1 MGRHIPKHPHDAFLR
16 RNLSAPAVQR
26 QDVVYARG
34 QQIERPPPSRE
45 LSRPTARGALS
56 CHSMLAQGQARD
68 DRQRQRIPI
77 GAVQRLAGGRGHRTQ
92 AHRAPRPLAERQ
104 GRAHEQDVRAG
115 VAVRPR
121 LRDRGG
127 AHGTCG
133 SPPTSRVIGEK
144 RYGTQQLHPPRGCS
158 LEGVSG
164 WVRGT
169 FSFLNDLFPT
179 KWRTSNCSNKFVWT
193 AVIFG
198 RAEKSLAGGAART
211 IPIAC
216 LAFHVSCAGVPRRRP
231 GRPT

>member
-1 MGRHIPKHPHDAFLR
+1 MTDSGSGYQSALFNDWPEAAGIERKRTGPHGPWQNGRVERMNRTSAQER
-16 RNLSAPAVQR
+16 R
-26 QDVVYARG
+26 YARAYA
-34 QQIERPPPSRE
+34 IEGEGPH
-45 LSRPTARGALS
+45 GA
-56 CHSMLAQGQARD
+56 
-68 DRQRQRIPI
+68 
-77 GAVQRLAGGRGHRTQ
+77 
-92 AHRAPRPLAERQ
+92 
-104 GRAHEQDVRAG
+104 
-115 VAVRPR
+115 
-121 LRDRGG
+121 
-127 AHGTCG
+127 CG

-169 FSFLNDLFPT
+169 FYFLNDPFPT

-198 RAEKSLAGGAART
+198 RAEKGLEGGAART